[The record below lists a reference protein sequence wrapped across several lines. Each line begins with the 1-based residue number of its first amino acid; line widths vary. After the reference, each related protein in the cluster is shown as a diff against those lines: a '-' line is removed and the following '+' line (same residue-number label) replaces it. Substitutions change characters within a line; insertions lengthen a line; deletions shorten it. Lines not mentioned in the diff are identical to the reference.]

1 LRDAFTRWGMP
12 AWMRVDN
19 GYPWGSKGD
28 WPTDLALWLLGL
40 GIHVWWNTP
49 QRPEENGVVER
60 SQGTGKRWSEPGQ
73 CADAAAL
80 QAQIDERDDVQRRL
94 YPYREKKS
102 RWEWYPGLAH
112 SGRSYERSQEENLWD
127 WQRVA
132 DHLSGYCVLRQVD
145 QKGQISLYNRNHYV
159 GVRHRQQPVWVMF
172 HGAECQ
178 WVIADR
184 QGRIFKSVAAPE
196 VSRAR
201 ILALEVANRR

>member
-1 LRDAFTRWGMP
+1 LRDAFTRWGLP
-12 AWMRVDN
+12 TWMRVDN

-28 WPTDLALWLLGL
+28 WPTDLALWLMGL
-40 GIHVWWNTP
+40 GIQMWWNTP

-73 CADAAAL
+73 CGDATAL
-80 QAQIDERDDVQRRL
+80 QAKIDELDDVQRRL
-94 YPYREKKS
+94 YPYREKQS

-112 SGRSYERSQEENLWD
+112 SGRSYERGQEDSRWN
-127 WQRVA
+127 WQHVA
-132 DHLSGYCVLRQVD
+132 DHLSNYCVLRQVD
-145 QKGQISLYNRNHYV
+145 QKGQISLYNRNHDV

-178 WVIADR
+178 WVVAN
-184 QGRIFKSVAAPE
+184 QHGTIFKSVAAPE

-201 ILALEVANRR
+201 ILALEVTNRR